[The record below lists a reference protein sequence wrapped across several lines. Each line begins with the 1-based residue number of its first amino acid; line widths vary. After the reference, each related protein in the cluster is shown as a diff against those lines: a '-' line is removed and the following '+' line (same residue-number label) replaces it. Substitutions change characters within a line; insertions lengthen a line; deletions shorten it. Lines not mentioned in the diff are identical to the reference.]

1 VVSAPCPD
9 LLLSASTTPPVAPYR
24 VPIRIVWDDRN
35 PIAVIEIGRRL
46 AAMAHAPLTVLEGVG
61 HYPQMEA
68 PAAWAE
74 AIAAA
79 A

>member
-1 VVSAPCPD
+1 M
-9 LLLSASTTPPVAPYR
+9 
-24 VPIRIVWDDRN
+24 PIRIVWDDRN
-35 PIAVIEIGRRL
+35 PIAVIEIERRL